1 MPHKQLEH
9 RFLAPARPPYQRPL
23 LLLHRAWH
31 GAWCWDVALADFA
44 RRGFEVHAISLR
56 GHGASDTPRHFNLC
70 GLDDYLADLRTALA
84 AISPTPIVVGHSM
97 GGFILQHLLAHEPLP
112 GAVLLCS
119 MPHTGAG
126 RFLLHWAR
134 QHPQAALHTMATFN
148 SRHLVGSALL
158 AREAFFRSATPLAD
172 IERYAVQLGLES
184 LRMACDMV
192 LRRPCIV
199 AGRTPTLV
207 IAAQHDAV
215 FTLREQRALVAAHAA
230 AYLEIPKAAH
240 DLMLDPAWPHVAD
253 AIEDFCRSLDSSE
266 QNR

>member
-9 RFLAPARPPYQRPL
+9 RFLVPATPRYQRPL
-23 LLLHRAWH
+23 LLLHGSWH
-31 GAWCWDVALADFA
+31 GAWCWDAALADFA
-44 RRGFEVHAISLR
+44 RRGFQVHAISLR
-56 GHGASDTPRHFNLC
+56 GHGASDTPRHFNFC
-70 GLDDYLADLRTALA
+70 GLDAYLADLRVALR

-97 GGFILQHLLAHEPLP
+97 GGFIVQHLLAHEALP

-126 RFLLHWAR
+126 RFLVNWVTH
-134 QHPQAALHTMATFN
+134 HPLAALHTTATFN
-148 SRHLVGSALL
+148 SRHLVSSAPL

-172 IERYAVQLGLES
+172 IEGYAAQLGPES

-192 LRRPCIV
+192 LRRPRIV

-207 IAAQHDAV
+207 IAAERDAV
-215 FTLREQRALVAAHAA
+215 FTLAEQRALAAAHAA
-230 AYLEIPKAAH
+230 AYLEIPAAAH

-253 AIEDFCRSLDSSE
+253 AIETFCGSLV
-266 QNR
+266 